1 MKGRTGWNLLGGD
14 LEWWGRGECASCCT
28 RKLKQSHQ
36 LRVRR
41 GQEEGGST
49 ADVSRE
55 KGVK

>member
-1 MKGRTGWNLLGGD
+1 MKGRTRCNLLGGE
-14 LEWWGRGECASCCT
+14 LWWGRGECASCFP

-41 GQEEGGST
+41 GQEDGGST

-55 KGVK
+55 KV